1 MAMANVIIKMQDIC
15 KIYDNGIV
23 ANDNAFI
30 EILEG
35 EIHALAGENGAG
47 KSTLM
52 KILYGFEQPTSGK
65 IYIRGKEVKIQSPFV
80 ANSLGIGMVHQNFQL
95 INELTVAEN
104 IVLGKEISRFGLLD
118 RKKTREFVEKLA
130 KEFGMEVNPDE
141 KVGNLSI
148 VQKQKVEIL
157 KVLAKEAKIIILDEP
172 TAVLTPQETQELFVQ
187 LKLLRDKGHT
197 VIIITHRLNEIKQIC
212 DRITIM
218 RNGRYVGV
226 YNVSDVSEEEISR
239 LMVGRKIVRQV
250 EKKKTFPLDP
260 VLLVRGVSKHV
271 GEKKLLDDVSFSV
284 RRREIV
290 CICGVE
296 GNGQRELVRII
307 TGFDKDYLG
316 EVEIEGIDIRSK
328 NIRQIRDLG
337 ESHIPEDRIG
347 FGVDSLGSIAENLIS
362 TSLDE
367 VFKNGFIDKK
377 KTLKI
382 AEECIQKY
390 QIKCKHSLQK
400 VGMLSGGNVQK
411 VVIAR
416 ETKNPPKLLV
426 ADQPTRGVDVGAIE
440 FIHRKLVEL
449 RDEGSAILLISSD
462 LSEVFSLSDRI
473 LVFYNGSIVANITE
487 PEKLSEEELGL
498 YMLGLKK
505 DGEIHA

>member
-1 MAMANVIIKMQDIC
+1 MQDIC

-172 TAVLTPQETQELFVQ
+172 TAVLTPQE
-187 LKLLRDKGHT
+187 
-197 VIIITHRLNEIKQIC
+197 
-212 DRITIM
+212 
-218 RNGRYVGV
+218 
-226 YNVSDVSEEEISR
+226 
-239 LMVGRKIVRQV
+239 
-250 EKKKTFPLDP
+250 
-260 VLLVRGVSKHV
+260 
-271 GEKKLLDDVSFSV
+271 
-284 RRREIV
+284 
-290 CICGVE
+290 
-296 GNGQRELVRII
+296 
-307 TGFDKDYLG
+307 
-316 EVEIEGIDIRSK
+316 
-328 NIRQIRDLG
+328 
-337 ESHIPEDRIG
+337 
-347 FGVDSLGSIAENLIS
+347 
-362 TSLDE
+362 
-367 VFKNGFIDKK
+367 
-377 KTLKI
+377 
-382 AEECIQKY
+382 
-390 QIKCKHSLQK
+390 
-400 VGMLSGGNVQK
+400 
-411 VVIAR
+411 
-416 ETKNPPKLLV
+416 
-426 ADQPTRGVDVGAIE
+426 
-440 FIHRKLVEL
+440 
-449 RDEGSAILLISSD
+449 
-462 LSEVFSLSDRI
+462 
-473 LVFYNGSIVANITE
+473 
-487 PEKLSEEELGL
+487 
-498 YMLGLKK
+498 
-505 DGEIHA
+505 